1 MLTLSISCYCI
12 TKWKKKNKTA
22 HICLLL
28 CFLSL
33 SSVYNLYWNNTF
45 SMIRFAMECICV
57 ALKESNAN
65 YRRGQSFLTYLI
77 LFLQTYYAGESVFAL
92 LAYGRHSTI
101 ESWVCKLLQF
111 WAWIFHFSNTSKE
124 FFFSFF
130 NVCRHRRCIE
140 IVITISIIWIKSHSE
155 NCL

>member
-1 MLTLSISCYCI
+1 MFIYVYPKRISHCKYVCLHSRSLAI
-12 TKWKKKNKTA
+12 VSQDEKKTEP
-22 HICLLL
+22 HTFVFC
-28 CFLSL
+28 CFLFSL

-65 YRRGQSFLTYLI
+65 YCRGQSFLTYLI

-101 ESWVCKLLQF
+101 ES
-111 WAWIFHFSNTSKE
+111 
-124 FFFSFF
+124 
-130 NVCRHRRCIE
+130 
-140 IVITISIIWIKSHSE
+140 
-155 NCL
+155 